1 MTDKVEISVVV
12 PALDESESLP
22 ELFRELHEALAPV
35 TERYEIVVIDDGS
48 TDGTPDVVRQAMAS
62 EPRIRLIPFSRNF
75 GKAAAYTAAFERVR
89 GDLVVTMDA
98 DLQDDPAEMPK
109 LLEAIEGHDLVVGWK
124 ISRMGNEPTK
134 TLPSRVFNF
143 FNRVVFGVQFK
154 DQNSGYRIMRRQV
167 ARTLDL
173 SGDNYRFI
181 PQLAHL
187 AGFRTTQVGV
197 QHRKRK
203 HGYSKYGV
211 TRFWTGLLDLL
222 TVGFLARFRY
232 KPLHFFG
239 TAGLPAIALG
249 GLLLVYVLLMKL
261 AGSNFSNHLAAMIIG
276 VTSILVGSQGI
287 LMGLLGELLSAPAA
301 PRYVLA
307 VSGDEDQGMVVAATA
322 QDTPAN
328 EPVAEEAS

>member
-1 MTDKVEISVVV
+1 MTDKVDISVVV

-22 ELFRELHEALAPV
+22 TLFQELATALAPI
-35 TERYEIVVIDDGS
+35 TASYEIVVIDDGS
-48 TDGTPDVVRQAMAS
+48 TDGTQDVVRAAGLA
-62 EPRIRLIPFSRNF
+62 EPRIRLIEFSRNF

-98 DLQDDPAEMPK
+98 DLQDDPAELPK
-109 LLEAIEGHDLVVGWK
+109 LMAAIEGHDLVVGWK

-143 FNRVVFGVQFK
+143 FNRMVFGVSFK
-154 DQNSGYRIMRRQV
+154 DQNSGYRIMRLPV

-173 SGDNYRFI
+173 TGDNYRFI

-197 QHRKRK
+197 QHRKRQ
-203 HGYSKYGV
+203 HGVSKYGV

-239 TAGLPAIALG
+239 TAGLPALGVG
-249 GLLLVYVLLMKL
+249 GLLLLYVLLMRL
-261 AGSNFSNHLAAMIIG
+261 AGSTFSTHLAAMIIG
-276 VTSILVGSQGI
+276 VTSILAGLQSI
-287 LMGLLGELLSAPAA
+287 LLGLLAELLAAPAA

-307 VSGDEDQGMVVAATA
+307 VPPAPAAADTL
-322 QDTPAN
+322 DTPA
-328 EPVAEEAS
+328 PVETA